1 MCSGFS
7 YISLLKAETA
17 EHRGGHSIAGGIG
30 AEVSITFP
38 RRIFYVQKIWEHPVF
53 VDLISVSI

>member
-17 EHRGGHSIAGGIG
+17 EQRGGHSIAGSIG

-38 RRIFYVQKIWEHPVF
+38 ITIFYIQKSCEHPVF

>member
-17 EHRGGHSIAGGIG
+17 EQRGGHNIAGGIG

-38 RRIFYVQKIWEHPVF
+38 RRILYVQK
-53 VDLISVSI
+53 S

>member
-17 EHRGGHSIAGGIG
+17 EQRGGDSIAGGIG
-30 AEVSITFP
+30 AEVSVTFP
-38 RRIFYVQKIWEHPVF
+38 RIMFYVQKMWQHPV
-53 VDLISVSI
+53 L